1 MRMFS
6 ITNNLFI
13 LKVRVTCLMK
23 MYKGISKL
31 LGNITCT
38 CIYQDKALILSDY
51 FYYCS
56 VS

>member
-13 LKVRVTCLMK
+13 LKVRVILK
-23 MYKGISKL
+23 MYKGISKF
-31 LGNITCT
+31 LGNIT

-51 FYYCS
+51 FYCCS